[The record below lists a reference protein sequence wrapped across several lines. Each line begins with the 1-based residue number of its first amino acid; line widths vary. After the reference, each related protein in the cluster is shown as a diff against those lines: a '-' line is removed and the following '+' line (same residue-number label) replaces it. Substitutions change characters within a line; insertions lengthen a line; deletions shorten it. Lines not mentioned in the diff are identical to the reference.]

1 MYIYHGNNK
10 QNQTFY
16 TSILFFTRVSY
27 VLSDVRAGPEAL
39 EPAKPGPQK
48 PEPAQALARA
58 REGSGPGL
66 GSGPA

>member
-1 MYIYHGNNK
+1 MA
-10 QNQTFY
+10 FEV
-16 TSILFFTRVSY
+16 SISADIIG
-27 VLSDVRAGPEAL
+27 SDVRAGPEAL

-48 PEPAQALARA
+48 PEPAQALAWA